1 LAPDGQSLGVIKM
14 PEQTANF
21 TWGDDDMMSIFLTAS
36 TSLYRFRTRTP
47 VSGCFDPNGIASMD
61 DAASGGAACL

>member
-1 LAPDGQSLGVIKM
+1 LKSVILGSAPLLAPDGQSLGVIKM

-36 TSLYRFRTRTP
+36 SLYQVRTRTP
-47 VSGCFDPNGIASMD
+47 GIR
-61 DAASGGAACL
+61 LF